1 MSPKTDPKHVLVVE
15 DNAALREMLARVL
28 EARGWQ
34 VSTAETVAQVAAID
48 EHDTPR
54 FVVVDVDLPDG
65 SAFDVLE
72 HVDRWPVAPA
82 IVAMSGVA
90 SPDAAFRLA
99 QAGVREY
106 LTKPLSADEL
116 TEALAR
122 ATTAPDLRPQLR
134 RVVGWVGVHEVEKS
148 VRDALLDEALERTN
162 GNRSAAAR
170 LLRVSRQ
177 LLQHMVRERTS

>member
-1 MSPKTDPKHVLVVE
+1 MGSESDPKDVLVVE
-15 DNAALREMLARVL
+15 DNVSLREMLARVL
-28 EARGWQ
+28 ETLGWQ

-48 EHDTPR
+48 ERSAPR

-72 HVDRWPVAPA
+72 LVDRWAVPPA

-106 LTKPLSADEL
+106 LTKPLSVDEL
-116 TEALAR
+116 SAALAR
-122 ATTAPDLRPQLR
+122 AATTPDLRPQLR

-177 LLQHMVRERTS
+177 LLQHMVRERTP